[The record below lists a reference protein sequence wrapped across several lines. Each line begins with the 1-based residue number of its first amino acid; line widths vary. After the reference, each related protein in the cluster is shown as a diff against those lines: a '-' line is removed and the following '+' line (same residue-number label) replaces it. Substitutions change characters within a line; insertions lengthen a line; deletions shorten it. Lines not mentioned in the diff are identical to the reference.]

1 MAGGGG
7 GDTLWMTTAGTTNAA
22 DLAGVSGIEA
32 VFLQN
37 GGTFSL
43 ANGITSAAAILA
55 VGSAAVDTID
65 ASAVTGYGVVF
76 TGNGGADVLR
86 GGSQD
91 DTFLIADSAF
101 ALIDGNAGTT
111 DRISLTAASQSFDLH
126 ANVAKVSDVEVIDLR
141 NASAA
146 TLNLLG
152 TDIALVNAGT
162 TSLYVVGDAD
172 DIVTAGNGY
181 TLVASGVA
189 NAAAA
194 AGHTFIHFRH
204 SSGSDLFIDSDILS
218 ASVTSTSGSATVP
231 ENTAPGVTVFAAGI
245 PTAPGV
251 TVTYTLSGTD
261 AALFSINS
269 SSGDVSFIS
278 SPNFENPGD
287 AGANNVYN
295 ITVTAAPDNARPNV
309 TEAITITVTDVN
321 DQVDLD
327 LNFGNAGDDRNAGLF
342 DNVTPAQL
350 VFGVAATEIAD
361 AEDKLSSVSI
371 TITAP
376 QGGSVNAGEALGISP
391 DTLALVSSLLG
402 FTVEVT
408 GNGGQSLT
416 ISAPS
421 GQFFTAQALETLL
434 ENVTY
439 AINQTDFSFNAS
451 DRALSVTV
459 TDFSTGATSD
469 TALLTLDMR
478 ADVTATAGQNA
489 FTGGNLSD
497 LARGGA
503 GDDVIAGGAGIDAL
517 VGGADND
524 TLTGGSG
531 DDTIIGNDATVV
543 RSGATFNVGGI
554 TGAAPNAGESDTAI
568 YSGASTDYAVT
579 RDPSGSYTVAD
590 QVAGRDGTDTLWG
603 IETIDFAGGASL
615 QLAAAIK
622 VFDGSGSVLLAD
634 ATPRFSP
641 RNRRPRQAR
650 RISARRTIRRH
661 GRVRQGVCRLRPY
674 DLGCRVRP
682 IDAERKDCSSH
693 DAPDRTRTR

>member
-1 MAGGGG
+1 M
-7 GDTLWMTTAGTTNAA
+7 
-22 DLAGVSGIEA
+22 
-32 VFLQN
+32 
-37 GGTFSL
+37 
-43 ANGITSAAAILA
+43 
-55 VGSAAVDTID
+55 
-65 ASAVTGYGVVF
+65 
-76 TGNGGADVLR
+76 LR

-101 ALIDGNAGTT
+101 AIIDGNAGTT

-162 TSLYVVGDAD
+162 NSLYVVGDAD

-189 NAAAA
+189 NAAVARRPYLHPFPA
-194 AGHTFIHFRH
+194 FERIGPVHRQRHRGHGHRLPAVRPPCPRTSRAG
-204 SSGSDLFIDSDILS
+204 
-218 ASVTSTSGSATVP
+218 A
-231 ENTAPGVTVFAAGI
+231 TVFAAGI

-278 SPNFENPGD
+278 SPNFENPAD
-287 AGANNVYN
+287 AGANNVYD
-295 ITVTAAPDNARPNV
+295 IIVTAAPDNARPNV
-309 TEAITITVTDVN
+309 TKTVTITVTDVN

-402 FTVEVT
+402 FTVEVS

-634 ATPRFSP
+634 ATARFSP
-641 RNRRPRQAR
+641 RHRRPRQADR
-650 RISARRTIRRH
+650 RSARRTIRHH
-661 GRVRQGVCRLRPY
+661 GRVRQGVCRLRPC

-682 IDAERKDCSSH
+682 IDAEREDCSSH
-693 DAPDRTRTR
+693 DAPDRKPNSMAGPAPRNPVGYRRSGATCGSRPIIRRSPP